1 MNIVLLGAPGSGK
14 GTQATRMTDEFGIP
28 QISTGDILRAAL
40 KKGTEMGLKAKEYMD
55 KGALVP
61 DDVIIGIMQDRL
73 KEKDAE
79 KGFILDGFPRTIKQA
94 EALDAMLTKM
104 GKALDHVV
112 SIYVSEDELLKR
124 MTGRRTCRSCGAM
137 YHEVFGPPKKQGVCD
152 KCGGELY
159 TRDDDK
165 EETIKARFKVYKDST
180 FPLIDYYKAKKS
192 LRDIEGLGSIDEI
205 YSRIKGALRMGA

>member
-14 GTQATRMTDEFGIP
+14 GTQAGKMTDEFGIP

-40 KKGTEMGLKAKEYMD
+40 KKGTDMGRRAKEYMD

-73 KEKDAE
+73 KEDDAQ
-79 KGFILDGFPRTIKQA
+79 KGFILDGFPRTIAQA
-94 EALDAMLTKM
+94 EALDAMLARM
-104 GKALDHVV
+104 GTSLDHVI
-112 SIYVSEDELLKR
+112 SIYVSEDELLRR
-124 MTGRRTCRSCGAM
+124 MTGRRTCRNCGAM
-137 YHEVFGPPKKQGVCD
+137 YHEVFGPPKQKGVCD

-159 TRDDDK
+159 IRDDDK

-180 FPLIDYYKAKKS
+180 FPLIDYYRAKGL
-192 LRDIEGLGSIDEI
+192 LREVEGVGSIEEI
-205 YSRIKGALRMGA
+205 YGRIKGALRMDA

>member
-112 SIYVSEDELLKR
+112 SVYVSEDELLKR

-137 YHEVFGPPKKQGVCD
+137 YHETFGPPKKQGVCD

-180 FPLIDYYKAKKS
+180 FPLIDYYKAKKL